1 MSTKLDLANLFSP
14 QRLAYT
20 LRITAAA
27 FSLCL
32 LATASAQPDGSGVD
46 TTQANPNPSSAEHN
60 KLLTPDDLDES
71 LHAAAKNAVLPLD
84 ELRAFVNAFTQIRKT
99 YVETVDDET
108 LLRNAIK
115 GMLME
120 LDPHSSY
127 LEPESYDELQV
138 SATGEFGGLG
148 LEVGMEDGFVKV
160 IAPIDDTPA
169 ERAGLESGDL
179 IVSIDG
185 EPVKGL
191 SLNDAVKLMR
201 GKINTSV
208 KLLIVREGIP
218 QPFEVAIVRD
228 VIEVVSVRSRFIED
242 EFLYLRI
249 AQFQGNTGKDLKKVL
264 DKAMGKAL
272 EQNFSVNGLVLDLR
286 NNPGGVLQAAVEVV
300 DTFIAEGLIVYTEGR
315 IPASLSRYE
324 ATVGE
329 DSLDLPMI
337 VLINGGSASASEIV
351 AGALQDHKRAIIL
364 GTTSFGK
371 GSVQSVVPLSTTH
384 GMKLT
389 TARYF
394 TPNGRSIQAQG
405 IEPDILIERAKITR
419 YKPGNSISEADLRG
433 HLTNDDDADR
443 NKNSNKDVAGTEDE
457 GDPLTRD
464 NQLYEAINLL
474 KGLSII
480 ESRKVK
486 AQPVI

>member
-1 MSTKLDLANLFSP
+1 
-14 QRLAYT
+14 
-20 LRITAAA
+20 
-27 FSLCL
+27 
-32 LATASAQPDGSGVD
+32 
-46 TTQANPNPSSAEHN
+46 
-60 KLLTPDDLDES
+60 
-71 LHAAAKNAVLPLD
+71 
-84 ELRAFVNAFTQIRKT
+84 
-99 YVETVDDET
+99 
-108 LLRNAIK
+108 
-115 GMLME
+115 
-120 LDPHSSY
+120 
-127 LEPESYDELQV
+127 
-138 SATGEFGGLG
+138 
-148 LEVGMEDGFVKV
+148 MEDGFVKV

-201 GKINTSV
+201 GKIDTSV

-228 VIEVVSVRSRFIED
+228 VIEVLSVRSRFIED

-264 DKAMGKAL
+264 DKAMRKAL
-272 EQNFSVNGLVLDLR
+272 EQNFSVNGMVLDLR

-433 HLTNDDDADR
+433 HLANVDDAD
-443 NKNSNKDVAGTEDE
+443 SNDTKDTADTEDE

-480 ESRKVK
+480 ESRKEKV
-486 AQPVI
+486 QPVI